1 MALRVSVGK
10 RGAKCY
16 GAFCLPVALVVV
28 VVVTVVAVIV
38 IVALVAVVP
47 SVVPVVAVVAL
58 VVLHVGQHCGR
69 ATDAD
74 SAV

>member
-1 MALRVSVGK
+1 MAFRVSVGK

-16 GAFCLPVALVVV
+16 GAFCLPVIFV
-28 VVVTVVAVIV
+28 VVVTVVAAIV

-69 ATDAD
+69 ATDAEC
-74 SAV
+74 AV

>member
-16 GAFCLPVALVVV
+16 GAFCLPVAF
-28 VVVTVVAVIV
+28 VVVTVVV

-47 SVVPVVAVVAL
+47 SVVPVVAVV
-58 VVLHVGQHCGR
+58 VCM
-69 ATDAD
+69 
-74 SAV
+74 